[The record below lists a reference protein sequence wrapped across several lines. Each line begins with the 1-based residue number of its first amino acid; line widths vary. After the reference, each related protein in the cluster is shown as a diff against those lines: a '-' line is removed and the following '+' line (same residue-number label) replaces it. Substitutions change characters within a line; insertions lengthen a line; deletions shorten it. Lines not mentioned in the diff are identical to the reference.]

1 MRTKQKPV
9 GRYIVTDKRVCHGQP
24 TFRGTRVLVADV
36 LDQVA
41 SGMAWEA
48 IVEEWRG
55 KVSQEGI
62 AEAIRLAR
70 EALIA
75 RMPPPLGALAALNPA
90 LLRV

>member
-1 MRTKQKPV
+1 MRKKGKPV

-41 SGMAWEA
+41 SGIAWDA

-55 KVSQEGI
+55 KVSHDAI
-62 AEAIRLAR
+62 AEAIRMAR

-75 RMPPPLGALAALNPA
+75 DVPPPVRLTGS
-90 LLRV
+90 